1 MESLHDL
8 LVDEIKDLYSA
19 ENQLTK
25 ALPRLA
31 KAAQN
36 PALRQAFE
44 AHLKQT
50 EEHVRRLERVA
61 EKLDASPRGKKC
73 VGMEGLIGEGK
84 ELLAEKPAPEVLD
97 AGLIGAAQKVEHY
110 EIAAYGTAH
119 AHAQQLGLTD
129 VMRSLKLTLDE
140 ETAANAKLT
149 AIAERQVNREAQTA
163 QVTPGN
169 GQMARR

>member
-31 KAAQN
+31 KSAQN
-36 PALRQAFE
+36 AALRQAFE

-84 ELLAEKPAPEVLD
+84 ELLAEKPDADVLD
-97 AGLIGAAQKVEHY
+97 AGMIGAAQKVEHY
-110 EIAAYGTAH
+110 EIAAYGTART
-119 AHAQQLGLTD
+119 HAQQLGLTE
-129 VMRSLKLTLDE
+129 VARILQLTLDE
-140 ETAANAKLT
+140 EFAANEKLS

-163 QVTPGN
+163 SVAAGN
-169 GQMARR
+169 GQKARR